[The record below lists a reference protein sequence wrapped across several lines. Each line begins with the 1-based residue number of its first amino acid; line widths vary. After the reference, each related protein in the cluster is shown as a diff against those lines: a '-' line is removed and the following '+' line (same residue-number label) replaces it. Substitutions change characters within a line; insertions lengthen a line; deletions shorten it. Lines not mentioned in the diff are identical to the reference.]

1 MEGERHME
9 EAKKVTYI
17 SMQGA
22 AKRLGCSSPTVR
34 RVARQCG
41 LGITTEKNRI
51 VALAL
56 HELPLLKP
64 HIHETSGN
72 PDWIATR
79 GKKLKPKKR

>member
-1 MEGERHME
+1 MGDTKVVYVSME
-9 EAKKVTYI
+9 
-17 SMQGA
+17 SA

-34 RVARQCG
+34 RVAKAKG
-41 LGITTEKNRI
+41 LGIKTECNRI

-72 PDWIATR
+72 PVWIATR
-79 GKKLKPKKR
+79 GKKKKPRRA